1 MFRGDGRRAQK
12 LENRWNCLN
21 SFVRGCR
28 LVREQTGLLFDD
40 FTIHD
45 DRGIGKR
52 PKTTVNVIN
61 EFFVT
66 KLRHFLLP

>member
-45 DRGIGKR
+45 DSGERLISGPR
-52 PKTTVNVIN
+52 QP
-61 EFFVT
+61 
-66 KLRHFLLP
+66 

>member
-1 MFRGDGRRAQK
+1 MNRGWGGGLLFVFRGDGRRAQK

-45 DRGIGKR
+45 DSGERLISGPR
-52 PKTTVNVIN
+52 QP
-61 EFFVT
+61 
-66 KLRHFLLP
+66 